1 MTLDDLYQRG
11 LALRQKL
18 FGADTVAR
26 RMDELGTFGE
36 PLQHII
42 NAYSYGDIW
51 SRPQLDMKARS
62 LAMVGIT
69 ATLNK
74 PNELKVHVN
83 GALNNGASTDEVR
96 EVLLMVTLYAGL
108 PTGIDAHKAALEVIN
123 ARSPAPA
130 APAA

>member
-18 FGADTVAR
+18 FGAETVAR
-26 RMDELGTFGE
+26 RMGELGE
-36 PLQHII
+36 
-42 NAYSYGDIW
+42 
-51 SRPQLDMKARS
+51 
-62 LAMVGIT
+62 VGIT

-83 GALNNGASTDEVR
+83 GALNNGATPDEVR

-123 ARSPAPA
+123 ARRPAPA